1 MPLVIALL
9 KGGKRRR
16 EGEVWLTPKGRK
28 MTKRNGK
35 IVPVGSGKR
44 AKKKS
49 NASQKRQQAH
59 SEASQK
65 TINAGEGKFTHNG
78 YPYEVIRHKADPN
91 SVYQEQ
97 RNVRY
102 SARSD
107 HFDYNVET
115 QPDSDPK
122 KVHNEAQSRIE
133 QHLRLKNL
141 KPGKFYKANKYQYYY
156 LDKAGRLYDI
166 NADDSRGSWHIITH
180 KDYESSRHINL
191 KNPSEV
197 SAFTGEPNDE
207 GMRIY
212 PGDGGLAAAKKLVKE
227 SEAHYLAKQAGNAK
241 KDPLTEKM
249 EEVKAK
255 IANDKDGSNQWTTEE
270 RYRFVKNP
278 DKNVF
283 DQVPYQVSKHEQSF
297 EVRDEKGRKMGYFVS
312 IHHPTNEGENYQVY
326 GLQLRGGRSFGAG
339 FKPPFA
345 NLKTLEQAKAAAL
358 EKIAQM
364 KKKIHANAAKHNGVY
379 VTGKKR
385 G

>member
-35 IVPVGSGKR
+35 IVPVGKG
-44 AKKKS
+44 KKKS
-49 NASQKRQQAH
+49 ESKQVAQSPKP
-59 SEASQK
+59 
-65 TINAGEGKFTHNG
+65 TINSGEGKFEHKG
-78 YPYEVIRHKADPN
+78 YPYEVIRHKADPTHQYVQFHTDQF
-91 SVYQEQ
+91 STK
-97 RNVRY
+97 
-102 SARSD
+102 SD
-107 HFDYNVET
+107 HYDYGNT
-115 QPDSDPK
+115 TINHDSAE
-122 KVHNEAQSRIE
+122 EAHRNAQYRINK
-133 QHLRLKNL
+133 HLALKNL
-141 KPGKFYKANKYQYYY
+141 KPGKFYKESNWDYHYI
-156 LDKAGRLYDI
+156 DKAGRYYHL
-166 NADDSRGSWHIITH
+166 NAGEQRGRWYIQAY
-180 KDYESSRHINL
+180 KDYESSRRFDY
-191 KNPSEV
+191 KNPSEINP
-197 SAFTGEPNDE
+197 FTGERDDE
-207 GMRIY
+207 PMHIL
-212 PGDGGLAAAKKLVKE
+212 PGEGGIKEAKKLVKE
-227 SEAHYLAKQAGNAK
+227 AEAHWLEKQAGNSK

-255 IANDKDGSNQWTTEE
+255 IANDKDGSNQWKTEE